1 MVWKCP
7 PLNLFNW
14 NNLWKWRNHMN
25 QDDQEQLE
33 QDLRHQLRIVQDEL
47 IKTQTEL
54 MMALAELEAMRHQLI
69 SAERGRH

>member
-1 MVWKCP
+1 
-7 PLNLFNW
+7 
-14 NNLWKWRNHMN
+14 MN

>member
-14 NNLWKWRNHMN
+14 NNLWKWRKQMN

-33 QDLRHQLRIVQDEL
+33 QDLRKQLRIVQDEL